1 MSIINY
7 LTAIRFAPGAAAD
20 LPQDLA
26 RLGIERPLWV
36 TDRGI
41 VAAGL
46 LDRLLGIAGLDAGP
60 FIFQE
65 TPSNPTEEATLAALL
80 VYETNECDGIVAIG
94 GGSSLDLAKAVALLA
109 THRQPLT
116 QYAAIE
122 GGVAR
127 ITAAVSPLIAI
138 PTTAGTGSEVGR
150 AALITLSDGR
160 KVGLISPHL
169 IPKLA
174 ICDPQLT
181 LGLNP
186 KLTAATGMDA
196 ITHCIETFLSPRFNP
211 PADAIALDGL
221 RRGMANIERATRH
234 GHDLDA
240 RGEMMMAA
248 LQGGLT
254 FQKGLGAVHGL
265 SHALGSLRQPSMHH
279 GMLNA
284 ILLPE
289 VLRFNEPA
297 VKKERWQA
305 LRAAASC
312 PGDVSLDAHLAALVA
327 RLDLPA
333 RLSELGYD
341 GSGTDEIIEK
351 AMADHSTSTSP
362 RGMSAESYRT
372 ILSKAQ

>member
-7 LTAIRFAPGAAAD
+7 LTTIRFAPGAVAD

-41 VAAGL
+41 VVAGL

-80 VYETNECDGIVAIG
+80 VYETNGCDGIVAIG
-94 GGSSLDLAKAVALLA
+94 GGSSLDLAKAVALLS
-109 THRQPLT
+109 THHQPLT

-122 GGVAR
+122 GGIAR

-150 AALITLSDGR
+150 AALITLADGR

-186 KLTAATGMDA
+186 KLTAATGIDA
-196 ITHCIETFLSPRFNP
+196 VTHCIETFLSPRFNP

-221 RRGMANIERATRH
+221 RRGMANIERATWH
-234 GHDLDA
+234 GHELDA

-248 LQGGLT
+248 LQGGLA

-265 SHALGSLRQPSMHH
+265 SHALGSLSQPSMHH

-284 ILLPE
+284 ILLPD

-297 VKKERWQA
+297 VKPERWQA

-312 PGDVSLDAHLAALVA
+312 PDDVSLDAHLAALVA
-327 RLDLPA
+327 RLDLPT

-341 GSGTDEIIEK
+341 GSGANEIIEK
-351 AMADHSTSTSP
+351 AMADHSTSTNP
-362 RGMSAESYRT
+362 RGMSAKSYRA